1 MDFEYPKNIR
11 FKCERC
17 ALCCGNTKE
26 KVRHILLLEVEVERI
41 AKKTSKNIGEFA
53 EKIEGAKPYVY
64 LMRKTAEGKCVFLKD
79 NLCSIYRI
87 RPLICKFYPFQLEN
101 AKNGKFKFTYTTECP
116 NIGKGP
122 KLKRS
127 FFEKFLK
134 EAVKIMKEDSSDSEN
149 KY

>member
-1 MDFEYPKNIR
+1 MIFEYPKNVH

-17 ALCCGNTKE
+17 AICCGDTKE
-26 KVRHILLLEVEVERI
+26 RVRSILLLKKEAERI
-41 AKKTSKNIGEFA
+41 ASEAFKNVEDFA
-53 EKIEGAKPYVY
+53 EKVKGFQPYVY
-64 LMRKTAEGKCVFLKD
+64 QMRKTAEGKCVFLKD

-87 RPLICKFYPFQLEN
+87 RPLICKFYPFQLESS
-101 AKNGKFKFTYTTECP
+101 KNGCFKFIYTNECP

-134 EAVKIMKEDSSDSEN
+134 EAVRMMKEEH
-149 KY
+149 